1 MKALLSGERKG
12 RAGELNLKTDGNGS
26 FNTIPTSI
34 TFGIEYGKEEV
45 NTTSASKACIVSGN
59 QASGNVSVFWH

>member
-1 MKALLSGERKG
+1 MKGLLSGERKG

-34 TFGIEYGKEEV
+34 TFGTGYGKEV
-45 NTTSASKACIVSGN
+45 VPTGSASKAYIVSRK
-59 QASGNVSVFWH
+59 QVSGNVSVFWY